1 MDQSKL
7 NELNAELS
15 PELQQL
21 LDRYGICEECNQ
33 IMTDFNWCY
42 ECNVNRFKKNFN
54 NWTSGNE
61 DVDKFI
67 QSTQLLAHDTKY
79 GVFKNV
85 LEWIPYDKIN
95 DIKYIAK
102 VGVYRASLTDGTI
115 NYWDGTDQHWIR
127 YNKNMV
133 VTLKNLINPKNVT
146 LEYINKVLNI

>member
-1 MDQSKL
+1 LQIKIDCEFYGITQDPQSKNYMMVL
-7 NELNAELS
+7 NDKCKKCNCICNAIHF
-15 PELQQL
+15 QQ
-21 LDRYGICEECNQ
+21 
-33 IMTDFNWCY
+33 
-42 ECNVNRFKKNFN
+42 NFES
-54 NWTSGNE
+54 WTSGNE